1 VTDQKPADLRVEKRT
16 NNMTHAQENR
26 MNPRSTRIGIIGSG
40 AIGGFYGLMLA
51 RAGFDVHFLLRS
63 EYLAVQEHGLTLD
76 SALHG
81 QVKLAVQAYASAA
94 DMPPCDWLLVGAKAT
109 NNAELA
115 PLIVQAAAPG
125 AKVVLLQNGLGV
137 EEQLRPA
144 LRADMHLL
152 GGLCFI
158 CVHRQAPGQI
168 RHQALGAVNL
178 GYHSGPAGHDSAA
191 LVEAGAGLFRA
202 AGIDS
207 QAMTDLDQARWQKL
221 VWNVPYNGLS
231 VLLQASTTP
240 LMADV
245 DSRGLV
251 QALMDEVVEGA
262 RACGQV
268 LPQGYAAHLLRIT
281 EQMPDYWPSMYHD
294 HVHQRPLELQAIY
307 AEPLRRAAAAGCHL
321 PRMQALYQALAF
333 LDRRNLAA

>member
-1 VTDQKPADLRVEKRT
+1 MHPHTP
-16 NNMTHAQENR
+16 
-26 MNPRSTRIGIIGSG
+26 RIGIIGSG

-63 EYLAVQEHGLTLD
+63 EYEVVREQGLTLD
-76 SALHG
+76 SAVHG
-81 QVKLAVQAYASAA
+81 NLQIEVQAYASAA

-109 NNAELA
+109 SNDQLA

-144 LRADMHLL
+144 LRSDMHLL

-158 CVHRQAPGQI
+158 CVNRQAPGVI

-178 GYHSGPAGHDSAA
+178 GYHSGLANDGGAA
-191 LVEAGAGLFRA
+191 LVNEGAELFRA

-207 QAMTDLDQARWQKL
+207 QAMPDLAQARWQKL

-231 VLLQASTTP
+231 VLLGASTTP
-240 LMADV
+240 LMAD
-245 DSRGLV
+245 SHGR
-251 QALMDEVVEGA
+251 ALIQTLMAEVVQGA
-262 RACGQV
+262 AACGHV
-268 LPQGYAAHLLRIT
+268 LPEGYAEHLFQVT
-281 EQMPDYWPSMYHD
+281 ERMPDYWPSMYHD
-294 HVHQRPLELQAIY
+294 HVHKRPLELQAIY
-307 AEPLRRAAAAGCHL
+307 AEPLAQARAAGCHL
-321 PRMQALYQALAF
+321 PRMEMLYQALAF
-333 LDRRNLAA
+333 IDRGEQPR

>member
-1 VTDQKPADLRVEKRT
+1 MDPRT
-16 NNMTHAQENR
+16 
-26 MNPRSTRIGIIGSG
+26 TRIGIIGSG

-63 EYLAVQEHGLTLD
+63 EYTAVREQGLKLD
-76 SALHG
+76 SAVHG
-81 QVKLAVQAYASAA
+81 QLQMPVQAYDCAA

-109 NNAELA
+109 SNAELA

-137 EEQLRPA
+137 EDQLRPA
-144 LRADMHLL
+144 LRGDMHLL

-158 CVHRQAPGQI
+158 CVHRQGPGDI

-178 GYHSGPAGHDSAA
+178 GYHSGPAGDGGAA
-191 LVEAGAGLFRA
+191 VVEEGVGLFRA

-207 QAMTDLDQARWQKL
+207 QAMANLEQARWQKL

-240 LMADV
+240 LMADP
-245 DSRGLV
+245 DSRALV
-251 QALMDEVVEGA
+251 QALMAEVVAGA
-262 RACGQV
+262 RACGLE
-268 LPQGYAAHLLRIT
+268 LPDGYAEHLLRVT
-281 EQMPDYWPSMYHD
+281 DQMPDYWPSMYHD
-294 HVHQRPLELQAIY
+294 HAQQRPLELQAIY

-333 LDRRNLAA
+333 IDRRNVSV

>member
-1 VTDQKPADLRVEKRT
+1 MD
-16 NNMTHAQENR
+16 
-26 MNPRSTRIGIIGSG
+26 PRSTRIGIIGTG

-63 EYLAVQEHGLTLD
+63 EYQAVREHGIRVD
-76 SALHG
+76 SAVHG
-81 QVKLAVQAYASAA
+81 QVHMPVNAYANAA
-94 DMPPCDWLLVGAKAT
+94 DMPPCNWLLVGAKAT
-109 NNAELA
+109 SNEQLA
-115 PLIVQAAAPG
+115 PLIVQAAAPD

-144 LRADMHLL
+144 LRADLHLL

-158 CVHRQAPGQI
+158 CVNRQGPGDI

-178 GYHSGPAGHDSAA
+178 GYHSGPGGADAEQV
-191 LVEAGAGLFRA
+191 VEEGAGLFRA

-207 QAMTDLDQARWQKL
+207 QAMANLDQARWQKL

-240 LMADV
+240 LMADP
-245 DSRGLV
+245 DSRALIE
-251 QALMDEVVEGA
+251 ALMAEVVEGA
-262 RACGQV
+262 KACGQV
-268 LPQGYAAHLLRIT
+268 LPDGYAAHLLRVT

-294 HVHQRPLELQAIY
+294 HTQQRPLELQAIY
-307 AEPLRRAAAAGCHL
+307 AEPLKRAAAAGCQL
-321 PRMQALYQALAF
+321 PRMQALYQSLAF
-333 LDRRNLAA
+333 MDRRSQPN